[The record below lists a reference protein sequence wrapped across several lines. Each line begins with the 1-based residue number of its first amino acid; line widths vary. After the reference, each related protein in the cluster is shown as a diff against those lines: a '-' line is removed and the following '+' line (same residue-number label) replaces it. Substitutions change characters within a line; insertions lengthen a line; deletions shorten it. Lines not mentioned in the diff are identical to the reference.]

1 MRVPLEVEKQIEREK
16 IAAYD
21 VDPSLFPKRSG
32 SKCFIAFIEDK
43 QLVKKILKSTVGGW
57 DVKRKPTPRANVV
70 HPPLEESAL

>member
-1 MRVPLEVEKQIEREK
+1 M
-16 IAAYD
+16 
-21 VDPSLFPKRSG
+21 
-32 SKCFIAFIEDK
+32 CFIAFIEGE